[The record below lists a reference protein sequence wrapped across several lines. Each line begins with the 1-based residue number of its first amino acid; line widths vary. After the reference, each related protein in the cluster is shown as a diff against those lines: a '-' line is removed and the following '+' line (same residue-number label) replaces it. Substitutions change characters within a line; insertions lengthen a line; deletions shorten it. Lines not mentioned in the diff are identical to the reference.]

1 MKSCQPAN
9 IARIQLPMVCYL
21 KVDSHI
27 IIIDVM
33 GV

>member
-9 IARIQLPMVCYL
+9 IARIQLPMVCHL
-21 KVDSHI
+21 EVDRQI

-33 GV
+33 GA